1 MKIPHLRWLVA
12 FALGMAAVL
21 NYIDRSVLAFLAPTI
36 QKDLAITDEQYAEV
50 INFFLAAYTLS
61 YLVSGR
67 IVDKLG
73 VKLSLTLFIAWWSIS
88 NALTG
93 LAHSLRSLCAF
104 RFMLGLGEAGCWTAA
119 PKAVSEW
126 FPASERGVAIG
137 LYSVGGALGATI
149 VPVLVTLIEPR
160 YGWRWVFA
168 VSPVLAGLWLIFWL
182 WLYKKPMEHPRI
194 TTQERAYLATNL
206 VEAQAEAPGAAVSE
220 GGSWREVLGRPEVWR
235 LLLARL
241 LTDPVWYFYQFWMP
255 KYLHAA
261 RAIDQS
267 GLSILWIVFLAA
279 DAGFLLG
286 GFFAGRFIKHGA
298 APPSAR
304 LRVMLFS
311 AALVPI
317 SFAVPFVP
325 TLAAVIATC
334 MVITFA
340 VTSWL
345 SNLTSLV
352 IDVTPKPILGTAFG
366 LIACGSAV
374 GGVVMNQG
382 VGWMFTHHLYSECF
396 YVMAFV
402 HPLAY
407 LVLRGIGRKPSQDA
421 SADRGLRGYVVAEQS
436 PRS

>member
-21 NYIDRSVLAFLAPTI
+21 NYIDRSVLALLAPTI
-36 QKDLAITDEQYAEV
+36 QKDLAISDEQYAEV
-50 INFFLAAYTLS
+50 MSFFLAAYTLS

-73 VKLSLTLFIAWWSIS
+73 VKVSFALFIAWWSIS

-93 LAHSLRSLCAF
+93 FANSLRSLCTF
-104 RFMLGLGEAGCWTAA
+104 RFMLGLGEAGCWTAS

-126 FPASERGVAIG
+126 FPASERGIAIG
-137 LYSVGGALGATI
+137 LYSIGGAVGATI
-149 VPVLVTLIEPR
+149 APILVTLIEVR

-168 VSPVLAGLWLIFWL
+168 VSPVLAGLWLIFWF
-182 WLYKKPMEHPRI
+182 WLYKKPMEHPRL
-194 TTQERAYLATNL
+194 TDKERTHLAANL
-206 VEAQAEAPGAAVSE
+206 VATAAEPGGAPISE
-220 GGSWREVLGRPEVWR
+220 GGSWRQVVRRPEVWR
-235 LLLARL
+235 LLVARL

-255 KYLHAA
+255 KYLHSA
-261 RAIDQS
+261 RGIDQA

-286 GFFAGRFIKHGA
+286 GFFAGWFIKHGA
-298 APPSAR
+298 PAPSAR
-304 LRVMLFS
+304 LRMMLIS
-311 AALVPI
+311 SALVPL

-325 TLAAVIATC
+325 TLATLIAAC

-352 IDVTPKPILGTAFG
+352 VDVTPKPILGTAFG

-374 GGVVMNQG
+374 GGFIMNEG
-382 VGWMFTHHLYSECF
+382 VGWMFTHHAYSTCF
-396 YVMAFV
+396 YLMALV

-407 LVLRGIGRKPSQDA
+407 LVLRGLGKRPPEDA
-421 SADRGLRGYVVAEQS
+421 NT
-436 PRS
+436 